1 LVAPGV
7 NGAARGAVRF
17 EGVAKRFTRA
27 ERDVEAIGGFD
38 LDVPAGSFTAIV
50 GPSGCGKTT
59 LIDLLA
65 GYELPTSGRVLVDGV
80 SVTGPGV
87 DRLVVFQETR
97 LFPWMT
103 VLDNVTFGPLAR
115 GEQAASAKQEAR
127 DLLRSFGLDGVALRY
142 PRQLSGG
149 MQRRAELA
157 RALINAP
164 TVMLLDEPFRGLD
177 AMTRQSMQKYLL
189 DLYARSPRTYVFV
202 TSELEEAIYLA
213 DRVVLL
219 TGRPASVRTI
229 IDVDLERPR
238 LPAITTTAR
247 FLEITGRALEITHE
261 EGRRAF
267 ARR

>member
-1 LVAPGV
+1 VSDAMPAV
-7 NGAARGAVRF
+7 GAVRL
-17 EGVAKRFTRA
+17 EAVAKRFSSDGREVA
-27 ERDVEAIGGFD
+27 ALAGFD
-38 LDVPAGSFTAIV
+38 LDVPAGSFTALV

-59 LIDLLA
+59 LIDLIA
-65 GYELPTSGRVLVDGV
+65 GYETPDAGRILFDGV
-80 SVTGPGV
+80 PVVGPGV

-115 GEQAASAKQEAR
+115 GEDARAARELGRS
-127 DLLRSFGLDGVALRY
+127 LLRSFGLDGVALRY

-157 RALINAP
+157 RALINSP
-164 TVMLLDEPFRGLD
+164 KIMLLDEPFRGLD
-177 AMTRQSMQKYLL
+177 AMTRHLMQNYVL
-189 DLYARSPRTYVFV
+189 DLFARSPRTYVFV

-219 TGRPASVRTI
+219 TGRPARVRTI
-229 IDVDLERPR
+229 IEVDLGRPR
-238 LPAITTTAR
+238 TPAITTSPR
-247 FLEITGRALEITHE
+247 FLEIVRQALEITHE

-267 ARR
+267 VGR